1 MPLRWRG
8 ERRLAVLRSAFDR
21 LFDGELRIVL
31 QPVAGDAGQ
40 HRTRTL
46 HDVVV
51 NRMHGGVVADDLAQR
66 RDCGLHLVPA
76 LRAYAVQRVIL
87 FLLGKVG
94 FSKLARSE
102 ERRVGNERVSTWRLR
117 RTTENEKKKT

>member
-46 HDVVV
+46 PDVVV

-76 LRAYAVQRVIL
+76 LRALAVQSVIL
-87 FLLGKVG
+87 FLLGQVG
-94 FSKLARSE
+94 FSKPAEDTGWRGRRGRAE
-102 ERRVGNERVSTWRLR
+102 EG
-117 RTTENEKKKT
+117 